1 MSYVLRK
8 IQAKIEQTLKRGKS
22 VLLLGPRQ
30 TGKTTLL
37 HKLTLDRYI
46 SLANLETRLGYEQ
59 DLARFGKEIEALHV
73 KCQYRPVVAVDEIQK
88 IPRLTDAIQDLI
100 DRDIA
105 QFILTGSSARKLR
118 KTDALN
124 LMPGRIIPLHMDPLT
139 IQELPPE
146 KADIEKLLLF
156 GSLPKIALEDDGQ
169 IQEKDLEAYVSL
181 FFEEEIRVEAALRNV
196 GVFAQ
201 FLHLAAAE
209 SGNALNFE
217 KISQDIGVS
226 RNTISS
232 YYQILEDCLVGER
245 VEPITQSE
253 TRKRLV
259 KTAKYLLF
267 DLGVRR
273 VSAKLSTKL
282 PSELM
287 GHLFEEY
294 IGLELLRYI
303 RLLAPRASLRF
314 WRDLNG
320 PEVDWVVEHQGEYLP
335 FEVKWTQKPTLSQS
349 KYLHLFLKEY
359 NAKKGFIVCRIP
371 YRQKLSDTIDAIPWQ
386 ELPFAVDQFL
396 QNKNLKI

>member
-1 MSYVLRK
+1 MTYVLRR
-8 IQAKIEQTLKRGKS
+8 IQSKIEQTLKRGKS

-37 HKLTLDRYI
+37 HKLPLDRYI

-59 DLARFGKEIEALHV
+59 DLARFGKEIEALHA
-73 KCQYRPVVAVDEIQK
+73 KCSHRPVVAVDEIQK
-88 IPRLTDAIQDLI
+88 IPSLTDAIQDLI
-100 DRDIA
+100 DRDLA

-118 KTDALN
+118 KTHSLN

-146 KADIEKLLLF
+146 KLHIEKLLLY
-156 GSLPKIALEDDGQ
+156 GSLPEIALEDDNR
-169 IQEKDLEAYVSL
+169 IQEENLEAYVSL
-181 FFEEEIRVEAALRNV
+181 FLEEEIRVEAALRNV

-201 FLHLAAAE
+201 FLRLAAAE

-245 VEPITQSE
+245 IEPITQSA

-267 DLGVRR
+267 DLGICR
-273 VSAKLSTKL
+273 VSAKLGTKL
-282 PSELM
+282 PNELM

-294 IGLELLRYI
+294 IGLELLRSM

-320 PEVDWVVEHQGEYLP
+320 PEVDWVIENQGEFLP

-349 KYLHLFLKEY
+349 NHLHLFLKEY
-359 NAKKGFIVCRIP
+359 NATKGYIVCRIP
-371 YRQKLSDTIDAIPWQ
+371 YRQKLSNVVDAIPWQ
-386 ELPFAVDQFL
+386 ELPLVMEEFL
-396 QNKNLKI
+396 HKNN

>member
-8 IQAKIEQTLKRGKS
+8 IQVKIEQTLKRGKS

-37 HKLTLDRYI
+37 HKLKLDRYI

-59 DLARFGKEIEALHV
+59 DLARFGKEIEALGA

-88 IPRLTDAIQDLI
+88 IPKLTDAIQDLI
-100 DRDIA
+100 DRGIA

-118 KTDALN
+118 KTDTLN

-146 KADIEKLLLF
+146 NINIEKLLLF
-156 GSLPKIALEDDGQ
+156 GSLPEIALEDDSQ
-169 IQEKDLEAYVSL
+169 IQEENLEAYVSL
-181 FFEEEIRVEAALRNV
+181 FLEEEIRVEAALRNV

-267 DLGVRR
+267 DLGIRR
-273 VSAKLSTKL
+273 VSSKLSTKL
-282 PSELM
+282 PNELM

-294 IGLELLRYI
+294 IGLELLRFI

-335 FEVKWTQKPTLSQS
+335 FEVKWTQKPTRSQC
-349 KYLHLFLKEY
+349 KHLHLFLNEY

-371 YRQKLSDTIDAIPWQ
+371 HRQKLSDTIDAIPWQ
-386 ELPFAVDQFL
+386 ELPLVMEQFL
-396 QNKNLKI
+396 QKGK